1 MSDEASGPRAG
12 SILERYRWKKVLAPK
27 SWLPKLPGTELAG
40 FYAGR
45 TMRNGRW
52 GQYEVVLVVVPAKGA
67 YMVSGCQIIQLLDA
81 AMIEVGHPIRIIFNG
96 HQVTESDLCGEER
109 RMKLFEVF
117 VAEGDPIAPSE
128 MPSVDV
134 EVPQ

>member
-1 MSDEASGPRAG
+1 
-12 SILERYRWKKVLAPK
+12 
-27 SWLPKLPGTELAG
+27 
-40 FYAGR
+40 
-45 TMRNGRW
+45 MRNGRW